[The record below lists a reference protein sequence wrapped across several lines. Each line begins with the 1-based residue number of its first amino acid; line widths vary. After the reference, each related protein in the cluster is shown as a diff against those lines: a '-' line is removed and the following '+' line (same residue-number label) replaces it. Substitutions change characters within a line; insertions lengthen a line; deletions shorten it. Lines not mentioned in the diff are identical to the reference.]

1 MVYVLAALVSYAWI
15 LVETTS
21 TDNKMSRKNA
31 FVEKRGEIS
40 GGKTME
46 NEISSKKTPE
56 SCDKV
61 LRIAFPAT
69 FFIITILFFVTYHWM
84 HGRS

>member
-1 MVYVLAALVSYAWI
+1 M
-15 LVETTS
+15 ETTS
-21 TDNKMSRKNA
+21 TDNKISRKNA
-31 FVEKRGEIS
+31 FVETRKEIT

-46 NEISSKKTPE
+46 NEISSKKTAE